1 MNFPNEISG
10 TFNKPIELGSGT
22 LKVYKDNSLFL
33 TFGVSDISISGNIF
47 TIDISNLFPDNGS
60 YFILFDYGLFKSG
73 SEIYNG
79 ITDSTKWTF
88 EIASGQYNSSQY
100 SNDYLI

>member
-10 TFNKPIELGSGT
+10 IFNKPIELGIGT
-22 LKVYKDNSLFL
+22 LRVYKDNTLFL
-33 TFGVSDISISGNIF
+33 TFGVSDIVVSGNTF
-47 TIDISNLFPDNGS
+47 TIDVSNMLPDNGS
-60 YFILFDYGLFKSG
+60 YFILFNDGLFKSG

-79 ITDSTKWTF
+79 INNATQWTF
-88 EIASGQYNSSQY
+88 EIATGQYNSSQY